1 MLRLACD
8 DAEIVIAPA
17 IGGGI
22 AALRFAGIDA
32 LRPASAQA
40 LAMGDPLGLGEFPMA
55 PFVNRLAG
63 NGFSWQG
70 QAIKLAPAQP
80 GGHEALHGSAWHQ
93 PWQIVEAGPDWAL
106 LETQITPGPAWPFAC
121 TIQRRVQL
129 TARAL
134 RLVMTI
140 RAEGA
145 QPMPAALGFHP
156 YFPAAGAL
164 IRAHTQS
171 AWVADA
177 RGIPASHQEI
187 AACALL
193 RGAGGPSALA
203 LDHCF
208 TGWDGLA
215 RLTWPSHELTLRAT
229 PNPGFLQIYTPQGA
243 DYFCIE
249 PQTAMPDAFNRPASQ
264 SGARSL
270 AQGEELD
277 LTLEIAFSAR

>member
-1 MLRLACD
+1 MLRLVRD

-55 PFVNRLAG
+55 PFVNRLAE
-63 NGFSWQG
+63 NGFSWCG
-70 QAIKLAPAQP
+70 QAIRLAPAQH
-80 GGHEALHGSAWHQ
+80 GGHEALHGLAWGQ
-93 PWQIVEAGPDWAL
+93 PWQILEAGPDWAL
-106 LETQITPGPAWPFAC
+106 LETRILPGPGWPFAC

-129 TARAL
+129 STRAL
-134 RLVMTI
+134 RMTLTL

-156 YFPAAGAL
+156 YFPAAGASIQARTL
-164 IRAHTQS
+164 G

-177 RGIPASHQEI
+177 RGIPAAHQEI

-193 RGAGGPSALA
+193 RAKARASDLG

-215 RLTWPSHELTLRAT
+215 RVNWPSHELALRAW

-243 DYFCIE
+243 DFFCIE
-249 PQTAMPDAFNRPASQ
+249 PQTAMPDAFNHPASQ

-270 AQGEELD
+270 AQGEKLD
-277 LTLEIAFSAR
+277 LTFEIAFAAR